1 MNRGIIQFTSEEQ
14 AYLVSILK
22 STGNANE
29 LIQKLLLPS
38 PEKLPE
44 KLNEES
50 DLEISE
56 EDAELILDSLPVP
69 QLNQDENIA
78 SCREKLNN
86 FLATFR
92 KPIA

>member
-22 STGNANE
+22 DTENAGE
-29 LIQKLLLPS
+29 LLQKLLLPS
-38 PEKLPE
+38 PEGSSLGV
-44 KLNEES
+44 
-50 DLEISE
+50 SE

-69 QLNQDENIA
+69 QLNQNENIA

-86 FLATFR
+86 FLTTFR
-92 KPIA
+92 KPVV